1 MIYLIDHEDSFTFNL
16 AHLLGHFEDVIVSN
30 YYNINLGKLNKAS
43 TIVLSPGPGEP
54 KDYPITKKIY
64 KKYCGRKKILGI
76 CLGFQQIVFSE
87 NGNIVQ
93 QNKIF
98 HGYQSL
104 VKVLPSSN
112 LFKHHQIYK
121 VGRYHSLKIEEPF
134 YSSTIKVT
142 MRCKETN
149 TVMAIE
155 DNKRKIYGF
164 QFHPDSFLTN
174 NGKFFIQKVLSA

>member
-1 MIYLIDHEDSFTFNL
+1 MVN
-16 AHLLGHFEDVIVSN
+16 
-30 YYNINLGKLNKAS
+30 KL
-43 TIVLSPGPGEP
+43 PHG
-54 KDYPITKKIY
+54 
-64 KKYCGRKKILGI
+64 
-76 CLGFQQIVFSE
+76 
-87 NGNIVQ
+87 
-93 QNKIF
+93 NKIF
-98 HGYQSL
+98 KKG
-104 VKVLPSSN
+104 KI
-112 LFKHHQIYK
+112 FK

-149 TVMAIE
+149 TAMAIE